1 MAAFL
6 DIYGARGSR
15 SFWSD
20 FLVFGILGFESR
32 FRPVDQG
39 FIRITRAMFRIAAVS
54 VLETRD
60 HFPTFTVNM
69 VVGFFGRISD
79 FRISQIQVHIP
90 AVNRIYSHRAETMV
104 DGLPRAFRFL

>member
-6 DIYGARGSR
+6 DIYGARGGR

-39 FIRITRAMFRIAAVS
+39 FIRSTFAMFLIAAVS
-54 VLETRD
+54 VLEPTRD
-60 HFPTFTVNM
+60 HFSTIM
-69 VVGFFGRISD
+69 VHMVAGFCNRILD
-79 FRISQIQVHIP
+79 FRNSQ
-90 AVNRIYSHRAETMV
+90 
-104 DGLPRAFRFL
+104 L